1 MTISLLKGGFKY
13 IKSRIMDSFK
23 DISKEKSMIN
33 ASLYWKDHFLSILMP
48 VTLRVK
54 HKRVGFILMKL
65 PGSSMKENGRTNNPQ
80 EWENR

>member
-1 MTISLLKGGFKY
+1 
-13 IKSRIMDSFK
+13 MDNFK

-33 ASLYWKDHFLSILMP
+33 ASLYWKDHFLFILMP

-80 EWENR
+80 ERENR